1 MKKTVTT
8 SLAVLAL
15 VLGATS
21 AGQARSLNE
30 LVSASQIN
38 SICAD
43 KSPNERVS
51 ARFTDA
57 SGRTIRGTITCD
69 YTNTNRNGGDD
80 SRWDNDDDD
89 DRWDD
94 DDDDR
99 YGHDDDDDDDDDRY
113 GHDDDGDD
121 DRYDD

>member
-1 MKKTVTT
+1 MKNTVTT

-80 SRWDNDDDD
+80 SRWDNDEDDDRWDDDD

-94 DDDDR
+94 DDDD
-99 YGHDDDDDDDDDRY
+99 HDDDDDDDDRY
-113 GHDDDGDD
+113 DDHDD